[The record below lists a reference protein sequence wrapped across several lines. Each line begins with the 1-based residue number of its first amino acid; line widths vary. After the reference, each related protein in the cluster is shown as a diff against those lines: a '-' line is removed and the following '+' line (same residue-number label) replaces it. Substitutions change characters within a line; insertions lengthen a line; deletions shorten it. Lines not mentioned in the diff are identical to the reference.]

1 MLPYVILYQ
10 LLAIHVSV
18 SVYVEVPVFSKYK
31 MPCNISHL
39 PKTPDLQKFV
49 WYQDGRIN
57 RAINEIILSHGE
69 IPFDEI
75 TPDASGTY
83 MCCYDTSNFS
93 FCAEKIRLYVK
104 CNCDLAYFVVCLWIS
119 AFSYLRSVSD
129 PRPKIFFDTFLN
141 ITAPVYTGKLS
152 FIKNSSAKSEVT
164 GSITVR
170 AHLVSRMTNRS
181 GYICPLRGRGSRKS

>member
-1 MLPYVILYQ
+1 NSNDHRAVLVLNVNFRELWLAFVRVLVFSYFRRTYVTKTMLPYVILYQ
-10 LLAIHVSV
+10 LLVIHVSV

-39 PKTPDLQKFV
+39 PKTHDLQKFV

-57 RAINEIILSHGE
+57 RAINEIILPYGE

-83 MCCYDTSNFS
+83 MCCYGTSNFS

-104 CNCDLAYFVVCLWIS
+104 Y
-119 AFSYLRSVSD
+119 

-141 ITAPVYTGKLS
+141 ITAPVYTDTVYWLPQMLETPLEYS
-152 FIKNSSAKSEVT
+152 NIAKS
-164 GSITVR
+164 
-170 AHLVSRMTNRS
+170 
-181 GYICPLRGRGSRKS
+181 KSK